1 VKNYITTNTEQ
12 GHLTVTAVLGT
23 KAANIDLDHHHQSS
37 MGEAEGQDL
46 QMKDATMKTTKKK
59 WGHHA
64 LLVEFASLQSPRD
77 SSYLMINKNMTDHRN
92 HNHGL
97 QITCKQ
103 SKY

>member
-1 VKNYITTNTEQ
+1 VKRHIRISTEQ

-23 KAANIDLDHHHQSS
+23 KAASIDPDHHHQST
-37 MGEAEGQDL
+37 MEEAAGQDL
-46 QMKDATMKTTKKK
+46 QMRDATMKTMKKR

-64 LLVEFASLQSPRD
+64 LLEEFASLQSPRD
-77 SSYLMINKNMTDHRN
+77 SSYLMINKSMTDHRN
-92 HNHGL
+92 RNHGS

>member
-1 VKNYITTNTEQ
+1 MTRKYTEQ
-12 GHLTVTAVLGT
+12 GHPAVTAVLGT

-37 MGEAEGQDL
+37 MGEVEGHDP
-46 QMKDATMKTTKKK
+46 QMEDATMKTMKKK

-64 LLVEFASLQSPRD
+64 LPVGFASLQFPKD
-77 SSYLMINKNMTDHRN
+77 SSYLMINKNMTDHKN
-92 HNHGL
+92 HNHGS